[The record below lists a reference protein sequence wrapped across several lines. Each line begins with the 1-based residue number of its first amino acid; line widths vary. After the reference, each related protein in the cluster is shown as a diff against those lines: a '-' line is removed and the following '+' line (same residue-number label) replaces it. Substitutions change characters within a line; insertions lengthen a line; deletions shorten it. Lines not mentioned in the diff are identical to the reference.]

1 MSTELQRLPI
11 FLAEALEK
19 TLNGSL
25 RLDSDH
31 GASIKALPECIITL
45 QILPLK
51 TPFYCL
57 INEQQISVQTHLQ
70 GESDASISAQAADW
84 IALKHAKDLSCFE
97 LDGNRDLA
105 QQFLHA
111 LAAIDIDWEEHLSK
125 ITGDLIA
132 FKVGHGVRS
141 YMQLKRDQRDYIM
154 QTLKEYLQFELQAV
168 PSKPQIAAF
177 SQEVSAVEQ
186 RLQELEQRFNQLDAS
201 SVNR

>member
-19 TLNGSL
+19 TFNGSL

-31 GASIKALPECIITL
+31 GASIRALPECIITL

-51 TPFYCL
+51 TPFFCL

-70 GESDASISAQAADW
+70 GESDASISAQATDW
-84 IALKHAKDLSCFE
+84 IALKQAKDLSCFE
-97 LDGNRDLA
+97 LGGNRDLA
-105 QQFLHA
+105 EQFLKA
-111 LAAIDIDWEEHLSK
+111 LAEIDIDWEEHLSK

-141 YMQLKRDQRDYIM
+141 YMQLKRDQRDYIT

-168 PSKPQIAAF
+168 PSKPQVASFA
-177 SQEVSAVEQ
+177 QEVSEIEQ
-186 RLQELEQRFNQLDAS
+186 RLQELEQRFNQLDTS